1 MVKIRIGEVY
11 TASPEVMPTV
21 TMALNDILSQRI
33 SSSLGM
39 KVRRLLRVIQPEI
52 DLASEERDRLID
64 KYVKKDK
71 DGKPVTIGDMYDFG
85 KNASAFAA
93 EWRDLL
99 NVTFEC
105 EPIPASELD
114 GLQLNGTTYLARII
128 LDNDETAKPQPAGI
142 GEPVAEVQ

>member
-71 DGKPVTIGDMYDFG
+71 DGKPVTRGNVYDFG
-85 KNASAFAA
+85 ENESAFAT

-105 EPIPASELD
+105 EPIQASELD

-128 LDNDETAKPQPAGI
+128 SDNNEDAKPQPAASN
-142 GEPVAEVQ
+142 EPIADN